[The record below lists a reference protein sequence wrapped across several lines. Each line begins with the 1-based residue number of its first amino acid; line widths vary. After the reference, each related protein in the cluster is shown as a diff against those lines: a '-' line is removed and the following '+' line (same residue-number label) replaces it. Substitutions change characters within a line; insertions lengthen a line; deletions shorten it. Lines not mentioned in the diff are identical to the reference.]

1 MISKKRRVP
10 LLLQLVCTEH
20 PVRTSHCLW
29 PSDWVRIY
37 VAWMCRV
44 TDSYAGV
51 AKRFKKQI
59 FLSVDIPPGFLSMG
73 DGPLLVLA
81 AEKAV
86 VEGLKEAEEGA
97 L

>member
-1 MISKKRRVP
+1 MG
-10 LLLQLVCTEH
+10 CE
-20 PVRTSHCLW
+20 
-29 PSDWVRIY
+29 
-37 VAWMCRV
+37 
-44 TDSYAGV
+44 

-73 DGPLLVLA
+73 DGRLLLLA

-86 VEGLKEAEEGA
+86 VDGLKETA